1 MQWKNSPSEYKY
13 NIFWSEMSTPTK
25 LAHIV
30 KQMFIFLILPLVV
43 LATTFNRCLY
53 SKWPMDACFPCSYFI
68 RESQIPVNRF
78 QLFTSQFHE
87 FTISQIY
94 YFQSLLFHKFTILR
108 IIYFTNLLFHELII
122 SRIYYFTNLPIH
134 KFCFSI
140 LNG

>member
-53 SKWPMDACFPCSYFI
+53 AKWPMDACFPCSYFI

-78 QLFTSQFHE
+78 SCSHH
-87 FTISQIY
+87 S
-94 YFQSLLFHKFTILR
+94 
-108 IIYFTNLLFHELII
+108 FTNLLFHEFTISLI
-122 SRIYYFTNLPIH
+122 YQFTNFVFQFWLAE
-134 KFCFSI
+134 FDCFETSC
-140 LNG
+140 LWNLSKARSCYVMFNLVNSWNW